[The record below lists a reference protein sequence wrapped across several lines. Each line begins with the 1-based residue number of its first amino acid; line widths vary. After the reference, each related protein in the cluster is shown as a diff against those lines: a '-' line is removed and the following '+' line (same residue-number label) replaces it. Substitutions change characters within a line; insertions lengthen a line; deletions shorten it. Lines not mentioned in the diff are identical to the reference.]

1 MVADLINKSNF
12 IKVPEEGDCNM
23 WPFEPVR
30 LFQLVLFQDFLD
42 TLKLLWPSLI
52 TRVGYVS
59 VGEVWIELRASG
71 LGEACGCAY
80 VVVLPS
86 QSRRRTREEEA
97 PVVNSLSTVEDIFQN
112 CFHFMPRRY
121 EFRL

>member
-1 MVADLINKSNF
+1 M
-12 IKVPEEGDCNM
+12 
-23 WPFEPVR
+23 
-30 LFQLVLFQDFLD
+30 
-42 TLKLLWPSLI
+42 LWRSLI

-80 VVVLPS
+80 AVVLPS

-112 CFHFMPRRY
+112 CFQFILMTY
-121 EFRL
+121 EFRQ